1 MTNQN
6 ILVVD
11 DDTDFAA
18 SMAEMFE
25 SDGYTAQFATS
36 GRQAIAAYQQQK
48 FDMVLLDIKM
58 SGLDGVETF
67 KELKKLDE
75 NVRAVMMTGY
85 PQHYHYDHC
94 KNALKA
100 GVIDI
105 LDKPVDHDQL
115 IEMIKNLASDS

>member
-1 MTNQN
+1 MTNRH

-11 DDTDFAA
+11 DDADYAE
-18 SMAEMFE
+18 SMAEMLE
-25 SDGYTAQFATS
+25 SDGYKAIFATS
-36 GRQAIAAYQQQK
+36 GQKAVVAFQQQK

-58 SGLDGVETF
+58 SGFNGVETYLA
-67 KELKKLDE
+67 LKKLDE

-85 PQHYHYDHC
+85 TQHDQC

-105 LDKPVDHDQL
+105 LDKPIDHDQL
-115 IEMIKNLASDS
+115 IEMINNLASDS

>member
-75 NVRAVMMTGY
+75 NVRAVMMTAY
-85 PQHYHYDHC
+85 PQHDHC
-94 KNALKA
+94 ENALKA

>member
-11 DDTDFAA
+11 DDTDFAE
-18 SMAEMFE
+18 SMEEMFE

-85 PQHYHYDHC
+85 PQHDHYDHC